1 MKKILIIHSSVD
13 GQTEKICS
21 YIKRIFDVSS
31 KVEMASFD
39 DEKENIL
46 TDFDLI
52 IVGASIRYG
61 KYRPNVIKFVNK
73 NYKILNKIPN
83 AFFSVN
89 VVARKENKSSPE
101 TNPYVQKFLLLS
113 KWKPL
118 NLAVFAGKVD
128 YPNYSL
134 LNKYIILFIMFL
146 TDGPKDT
153 SQSFEFTNWGKV
165 DLFAKNVLRSLEA

>member
-1 MKKILIIHSSVD
+1 MKHQS
-13 GQTEKICS
+13 
-21 YIKRIFDVSS
+21 
-31 KVEMASFD
+31 
-39 DEKENIL
+39 NIL
-46 TDFDLI
+46 AL
-52 IVGASIRYG
+52 
-61 KYRPNVIKFVNK
+61 KYRPKDFSDLIGQEYLVETIQKS
-73 NYKILNKIPN
+73 IEQNKIPN

-146 TDGPKDT
+146 TDGPKDI

-165 DLFAKNVLRSLEA
+165 DLFAKNVLRSLET